1 MITYAIKKSEQI
13 ATYKEKREQ
22 RQDDIEVFLQQAD
35 DAEDETTHMEAIE
48 KITGVAEEIQ
58 IIEKRLLKLY
68 TT

>member
-35 DAEDETTHMEAIE
+35 DAEDETTHMEIIE